1 MIRPGSAGR
10 RGAARSRLRPAH
22 ASSAR
27 RRVASPS
34 QLPISARLL
43 ARPGRGTKRPAG
55 GGGPASSRGART
67 DSPGSAPRRP
77 SRRARP
83 STPRAPGLGCGR
95 EWAVRGSL
103 AASATRGRSDGR
115 DTAAVMRS
123 VPTATRAAG
132 ASEQRS
138 SALGLVAAPP
148 HGELVECGWRAKRSG
163 ATACDGR
170 TPPVRAR
177 AGHSGDDHGAPARGS
192 GMASV
197 SADTEPGASHAKR
210 AERQGCAHATRSQA
224 RGSASPHIVAPA
236 SALAPRLAG
245 DGDRRSGG
253 RGRGSPREEN
263 ARADERVE
271 RASLAAPV
279 LVPRWWLVAGAAHG
293 TTAGAELDTV
303 GDAAD
308 AMGVAVQS
316 TRGDS
321 ECEEEETCDA
331 AFLLRHSML
340 PRIFQTPPLPATVRA
355 TRPRAR
361 APTPARRAPTGQG
374 PSGPRTNP
382 VKGQAVRA
390 PTRSSGPR
398 ACDCA
403 RARIAARASRR
414 SRQRHTLGPANTQRL
429 DAAALAPLAD
439 AKMAIMA
446 C

>member
-1 MIRPGSAGR
+1 
-10 RGAARSRLRPAH
+10 
-22 ASSAR
+22 
-27 RRVASPS
+27 
-34 QLPISARLL
+34 
-43 ARPGRGTKRPAG
+43 
-55 GGGPASSRGART
+55 
-67 DSPGSAPRRP
+67 
-77 SRRARP
+77 
-83 STPRAPGLGCGR
+83 
-95 EWAVRGSL
+95 
-103 AASATRGRSDGR
+103 
-115 DTAAVMRS
+115 MRS

-148 HGELVECGWRAKRSG
+148 HGELV
-163 ATACDGR
+163 D
-170 TPPVRAR
+170 
-177 AGHSGDDHGAPARGS
+177 
-192 GMASV
+192 
-197 SADTEPGASHAKR
+197 
-210 AERQGCAHATRSQA
+210 QA

-340 PRIFQTPPLPATVRA
+340 PRIFQTPPLPATGAHRRPCQSSLSAAPHARPSQHAAPRRRGSRA
-355 TRPRAR
+355 A
-361 APTPARRAPTGQG
+361 G
-374 PSGPRTNP
+374 
-382 VKGQAVRA
+382 
-390 PTRSSGPR
+390 
-398 ACDCA
+398 
-403 RARIAARASRR
+403 
-414 SRQRHTLGPANTQRL
+414 
-429 DAAALAPLAD
+429 
-439 AKMAIMA
+439 
-446 C
+446 